1 MKHINTQSSL
11 LASATED
18 EIIVSQ
24 ILIDLKSL
32 VSLSES
38 LANFNWGCRRKRSC
52 LDEDPSL
59 LHESSCPP
67 PIRKTKNE
75 IEERKPQIKLAEV
88 VVGGGGGTNRSAVS
102 PTTPLL
108 FSPSES
114 DENPKHLPEKTSRKQ
129 SNEDYIDII
138 KGLTQRRNDI
148 RGEVEN
154 VKKFYN
160 KLQAYNSE
168 LKAMKQVIN
177 NFPRKEEPRM
187 EIINGGGI
195 SYGTGL
201 TQIYRIHVSPHQQPY
216 LSDPTAQQ
224 KLQYLTGPIQ
234 TRFCSSNSG
243 VTCGSRVEM
252 GPLGI
257 DLNFPAE
264 ETFGETLDVINA
276 VSDERSRFADARRK
290 RRRLMKAKSMR
301 SAAAAMVKYCQ
312 QPGVRD
318 GNEITMY
325 ENFICIPDEMA
336 IPYTDKANSVDAL
349 IDSILPSMQFNRVD
363 SNFIISRLILST
375 KNENINEINNQL
387 IKRFSRSKKSTIVLM
402 KLKMIRITYHK

>member
-1 MKHINTQSSL
+1 MKQTKTQSSL

-24 ILIDLKSL
+24 ILLDLKSL

-38 LANFNWGCRRKRSC
+38 LANFNWGCRRRRSC
-52 LDEDPSL
+52 LDEDPPL
-59 LHESSCPP
+59 PHESLCPT
-67 PIRKTKNE
+67 PIRRTKNE
-75 IEERKPQIKLAEV
+75 IEERRPQIKSAEV
-88 VVGGGGGTNRSAVS
+88 VVDKGGGTTSAAVS

-114 DENPKHLPEKTSRKQ
+114 VENSKHLPERTSRKR

-138 KGLTQRRNDI
+138 EGLTQSRDVI

-168 LKAMKQVIN
+168 LKAMKHEVIN
-177 NFPRKEEPRM
+177 NFPRKEEPRL
-187 EIINGGGI
+187 EIISGGGI
-195 SYGTGL
+195 NYGTGL
-201 TQIYRIHVSPHQQPY
+201 TQIFRIQMSPHQRPY
-216 LSDPTAQQ
+216 VADPTAQQ
-224 KLQYLTGPIQ
+224 KLQYPIGPIQ
-234 TRFCSSNSG
+234 TRFCLSNNG
-243 VTCGSRVEM
+243 ATCGDRVGM

-264 ETFGETLDVINA
+264 EAFGETLDASNV
-276 VSDERSRFADARRK
+276 VSDERSRFAEARRK

-312 QPGVRD
+312 QPD
-318 GNEITMY
+318 IYGNS
-325 ENFICIPDEMA
+325 F
-336 IPYTDKANSVDAL
+336 L
-349 IDSILPSMQFNRVD
+349 
-363 SNFIISRLILST
+363 
-375 KNENINEINNQL
+375 
-387 IKRFSRSKKSTIVLM
+387 
-402 KLKMIRITYHK
+402 